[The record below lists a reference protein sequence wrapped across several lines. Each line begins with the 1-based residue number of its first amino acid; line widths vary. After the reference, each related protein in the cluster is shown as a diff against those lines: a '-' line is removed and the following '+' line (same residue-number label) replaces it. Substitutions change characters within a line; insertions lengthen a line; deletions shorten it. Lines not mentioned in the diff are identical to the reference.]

1 MSDSRCECGCCH
13 VPDHGACPTPEIP
26 MPWSGNGRC
35 VYCDHALP
43 CHKRDKNTP
52 TFNTPLGVGFRD
64 KRLQRLHGG
73 IDVG

>member
-13 VPDHGACPTPEIP
+13 VPDHGACPKPEIQE
-26 MPWSGNGRC
+26 GGDRC
-35 VYCDHALP
+35 VYCDHGLP
-43 CHKRDKNTP
+43 CHKRDKNKP

-64 KRLQRLHGG
+64 KRLQDAHQG